1 MDGGEVS
8 REAVNGLYG
17 VAGDIAISLRHLNVK
32 CDNFIAMTFIIY
44 TELNINGKLF
54 K

>member
-17 VAGDIAISLRHLNVK
+17 VEGDIAISLRHLNAK